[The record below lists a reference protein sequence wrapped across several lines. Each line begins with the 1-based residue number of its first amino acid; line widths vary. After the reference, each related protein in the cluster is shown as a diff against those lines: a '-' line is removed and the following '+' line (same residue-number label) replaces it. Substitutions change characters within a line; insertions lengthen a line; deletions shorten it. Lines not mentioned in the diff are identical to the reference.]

1 MRKALITGGT
11 SKFGA
16 ALVKQLE
23 KTYEV
28 EIIPREVISGGE
40 HNISL
45 MDLDGHYNPKHDS
58 YDLVFFNHHAFPE
71 KFDVQTYQRN
81 CLINLRIL
89 ESINLHKDSKV
100 FWMISSGI
108 LVRRP
113 TAEIKDY
120 IQWAPY
126 FAMKGMNVHIMKW
139 LHHMKTYD
147 GPPIEHPEPPRP
159 IANYYAIDPGHMED
173 GHWDTPAQRVS
184 ILIERDDLI
193 GGRVYTLRGQ
203 LSDI

>member
-1 MRKALITGGT
+1 MRKALVTGGT

-71 KFDVQTYQRN
+71 KFDVQTYQKNMPRTTGYG
-81 CLINLRIL
+81 LGQFFFLGVVASFL
-89 ESINLHKDSKV
+89 FDSI
-100 FWMISSGI
+100 
-108 LVRRP
+108 
-113 TAEIKDY
+113 
-120 IQWAPY
+120 
-126 FAMKGMNVHIMKW
+126 
-139 LHHMKTYD
+139 TYKNM
-147 GPPIEHPEPPRP
+147 RC
-159 IANYYAIDPGHMED
+159 
-173 GHWDTPAQRVS
+173 S
-184 ILIERDDLI
+184 C
-193 GGRVYTLRGQ
+193 
-203 LSDI
+203 